1 MKKYTDD
8 TTQLISE
15 KDKLK
20 DEYERIK
27 SELSSRLNNSEQE
40 VCIYFTLEKYEL
52 TCIHQLRFSLENADF
67 YMNSL

>member
-40 VCIYFTLEKYEL
+40 VCIYFTLEKFEL
-52 TCIHQLRFSLENADF
+52 TSIHQLRFSLENADF